1 MNTQMNT
8 RVHTQKKRTVSHETE
23 LRRYIYIIG
32 IVIAILL
39 ISFTVSLV
47 LSTKNAQAAAN
58 KQSITYT
65 SVRIAEGESLWSI
78 AETNCSDGDIISY
91 IDEIKALNDL
101 HTDDLK
107 AGSYLIVPVQTY
119 L

>member
-1 MNTQMNT
+1 MNT
-8 RVHTQKKRTVSHETE
+8 RVHIQKNRIVSRETE
-23 LRRYIYIIG
+23 LKRYIYIIG
-32 IVIAILL
+32 VVIAILL
-39 ISFTVSLV
+39 ISFTVSLF

-78 AETNCSDGDIISY
+78 AEANCSDGDLVSY

-107 AGSYLIVPVQTY
+107 AGSYLILPIQSY

>member
-1 MNTQMNT
+1 MNTQMNQ
-8 RVHTQKKRTVSHETE
+8 RVHTQKNRTVSRETE

-32 IVIAILL
+32 VVIAVLL
-39 ISFTVSLV
+39 ISFTVSLF

-78 AETNCSDGDIISY
+78 AQANYSGGDIVSY

-107 AGSYLIVPVQTY
+107 AGSYLILPIQTY